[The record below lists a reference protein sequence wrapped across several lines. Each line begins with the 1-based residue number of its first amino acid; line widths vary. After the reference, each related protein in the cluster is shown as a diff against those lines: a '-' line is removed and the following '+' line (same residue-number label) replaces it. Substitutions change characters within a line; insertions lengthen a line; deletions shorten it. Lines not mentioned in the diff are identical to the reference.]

1 MKCFVSFL
9 FVLVFAP
16 AALSQD
22 LRELREVKLTSNKG
36 PQVYQLEYN
45 RPVTNAQTAGA
56 VRFLRAVEGL
66 DPKTTVGISV
76 RLEKEKVIVEMKIDP
91 TVARMRVPALS
102 SMRLKERDKQTT
114 VYGVEY
120 REKIGEK
127 EEKLIIDHF
136 VQLDAGERKL
146 IKGWLPLD
154 RTKFTA
160 KLVRD
165 PDDDLRKKGNI
176 IIEYQYP

>member
-1 MKCFVSFL
+1 MKCLVSFL
-9 FVLVFAP
+9 FVLVLAP

-22 LRELREVKLTSNKG
+22 LRELREVKLTTGKG
-36 PQVYQLEYN
+36 TVNYLLEYN
-45 RPVTNAQTAGA
+45 KAVSNAQTAGA

-66 DPKTTVGISV
+66 DPKTSIGISV
-76 RLEKEKVIVEMKIDP
+76 RLEKEKVFVEFNIDP
-91 TVARMRVPALS
+91 TVARMRVPALE
-102 SMRLKERDKQTT
+102 SMRLKERDKEKT

-136 VQLDAGERKL
+136 VQLDAAERKL

-154 RTKFTA
+154 RKKFSA

-165 PDDDLRKKGNI
+165 PDDKEKKGNI
-176 IIEYQYP
+176 EITYQFD